1 MTLPRITI
9 VLLSVS
15 LWNCSLVQTD
25 SAPTIGSLDP
35 HALDLEDTQLE
46 SSDQKAMHAYRRF
59 LETDDDSD
67 TRRQAMRRL
76 ADINLE
82 SEVLPQDSTGDVF
95 PGHIK
100 DSIVLY
106 EDILARYPER
116 AENDRVLYQL
126 ARAYEA
132 NGEVNKSL
140 DTLLQLINRYPNST
154 YMEEARFRR
163 GEILFVQ
170 KDYEHAGIAY
180 RQVVEA
186 GNSSPFYLQSL
197 YKLGWCYFKQSQ
209 LEEGLN
215 AFMALL
221 DLKLASPEDAADYY
235 ADLSRAEREIVDD
248 TLRVISLSF
257 SYEAGPETVSD
268 YFSRHG
274 SRHYEDLLYSDLG
287 KLYLDKQRYTDAAQT
302 FRMFAEQNPYH
313 EQAPQFYIQVINTYQ
328 RGKFPTLVLQEKKA
342 FVDRYN
348 LQRDYWNHHNV
359 DNSEPVL
366 EYLKKTVIDL
376 SRHYHALA
384 QRTHKPDDYRET
396 AHWYRVYLGSFPD
409 SEAAPEMNF
418 LLAEI
423 LYESGDYQAA
433 VTEYEHT
440 AYDYDSHEKD
450 AEAGYATVLAY
461 NKATA
466 AQSGENRQAW
476 QQRSIENGLRF
487 SSTFPAHPQA
497 TAVLTKTSESLLEQ
511 GDLERAQ
518 LASRQ
523 VIDNPDTSPTD
534 SRVAWAVHAHASF
547 DLQDYLKAEQA
558 YARLLQL
565 TRNDKDEQAKLNER
579 LAASIY
585 KQGEL
590 AGEQGDTGQ
599 AVGHFLRV
607 REAAPASSIA
617 PTAEFDAAA
626 GLMQLKEWQQAA
638 AVMQRLRTDYPD
650 HPKQPEITRR
660 LAAAY
665 LENKQP
671 LQAAAELERIGN
683 SGDKPELQRE
693 ALWQSAELYMEAQR
707 PEQSV
712 AIYRQYIERFDA
724 PAESLVEARQR
735 IAAYYRANNDTRQYH
750 HWLGEVI
757 RADRDAAQARTD
769 RTRYLAAKAQLTLAE
784 ASYEKYLAT
793 DLVLPLKRSL
803 TTKKKLMEQVLE
815 QYGRAVEYQVA
826 EVTTAATF
834 RIADSYYHLSQ
845 ALLESQRPAGLSA
858 DALVEYDILLEDQAY
873 PFEEKAIAL
882 HESNIS
888 RVSEDVYD
896 EWTRKSMQQLAELVP
911 ARYAK
916 TERGVMYVESI
927 Y

>member
-15 LWNCSLVQTD
+15 LWNCALMQSD
-25 SAPTIGSLDP
+25 SELTIGSLER
-35 HALDLEDTQLE
+35 HTLDLEKTPIE
-46 SSDQKAMHAYRRF
+46 SSDKKAIHAYRRF
-59 LETDDDSD
+59 LETGDESD

-82 SEVLPQDSTGDVF
+82 SEVLPQEGTGKDF
-95 PGHIK
+95 PEHIK

-106 EDILARYPER
+106 EDVLALYPER
-116 AENDRVLYQL
+116 SGNDQVLYQL

-132 NGEVNKSL
+132 NGEVNRSL
-140 DTLLQLINRYPNST
+140 DTLLQLINRYPNSN
-154 YMEEARFRR
+154 YLEEARFRR

-170 KDYEHAGIAY
+170 KNYQQAGVAY
-180 RQVVEA
+180 RQVVDAEDR
-186 GNSSPFYLQSL
+186 SPFYLQSL

-215 AFMALL
+215 AFITLL
-221 DLKLASPEDAADYY
+221 DLKLADPKETADYY
-235 ADLSRAEREIVDD
+235 SDLSRAEREIVDD

-257 SYEAGPETVSD
+257 SYEAGPETASD

-287 KLYLDKQRYTDAAQT
+287 NLYLDKERYSDAAQT

-313 EQAPQFYIQVINTYQ
+313 EQSPQFHIQVINTYQ

-348 LQRDYWNHHNV
+348 LQRDYWNHHDV
-359 DNSEPVL
+359 DASDAVL
-366 EYLKKTVIDL
+366 EYLKKSVIDL

-384 QRTHKPDDYRET
+384 QRSHKPEDYREA
-396 AHWYRVYLGSFPD
+396 AHWYRTYLGSFPD
-409 SEAAPEMNF
+409 SDDAPGMNF
-418 LLAEI
+418 LLAET
-423 LYESGDYQAA
+423 LFESGDYQAA
-433 VTEYEHT
+433 VTEYGHT
-440 AYDYDSHEKD
+440 AYDYDSHEKA

-461 NKATA
+461 NKATDA
-466 AQSGENRQAW
+466 LNGENKHAW

-487 SSTFPAHPQA
+487 SSTFPMHPQA
-497 TAVLTKTSESLLEQ
+497 MAVLTKTSENLLEQ
-511 GDLERAQ
+511 GDLQRAQ
-518 LASRQ
+518 QASRQ
-523 VIDNPDTSPTD
+523 VIDNPDAHPTD
-534 SRVAWAVHAHASF
+534 HRVAWAVYAHASF

-558 YARLLQL
+558 YAQLLQL
-565 TRNDKDEQAKLNER
+565 TRDNQDEQIKLYER

-585 KQGEL
+585 KQGEFSTQ
-590 AGEQGDTGQ
+590 QGDTEQ
-599 AVGHFLRV
+599 AVSHFLRV
-607 REAAPASSIA
+607 REAAPTSSIT

-638 AVMQRLRTDYPD
+638 TVMQRLRTAYPD

-660 LAAAY
+660 LAVAY

-683 SGDKPELQRE
+683 SKDKPELQRE

-707 PEQSV
+707 SEQSIT
-712 AIYRQYIERFDA
+712 IYKQYIERFDA

-735 IAAYYRANNDTRQYH
+735 IAAYYRTNNDNRQYH
-750 HWLGEVI
+750 HWLEEVI
-757 RADRDAAQARTD
+757 HADRNAAQARTD
-769 RTRYLAAKAQLTLAE
+769 RTRYLAARARLTLAD
-784 ASYEKYLAT
+784 ATYEKYLAT
-793 DLVLPLKRSL
+793 DLVLPLKRNLS
-803 TTKKKLMEQVLE
+803 TKKRLMEQVLD
-815 QYGRAVEYQVA
+815 QYGQAVDYQIA
-826 EVTTAATF
+826 EVTTVATF

-845 ALLESQRPAGLSA
+845 ALLESERPAGLSA
-858 DALVEYDILLEDQAY
+858 DALVEYNILLEDLAY
-873 PFEEKAIAL
+873 PFEEKAIAI

-888 RVSEDVYD
+888 RVSDGVYD